1 MQALTIVILVITII
15 LTISNVALW
24 ILAGGLVLSKKENDD
39 AHANFQNAQFAI
51 MDSMDA
57 LMKLQDKQTEVMAY
71 LAEEVTKLKGDK

>member
-39 AHANFQNAQFAI
+39 AHANYEKAHLAFV
-51 MDSMDA
+51 DSMNA
-57 LMKLQDKQTEVMAY
+57 LMKVQDKQTEVMTHI
-71 LAEEVTKLKGDK
+71 AEEINKLKEN